1 MIFSIEIKDIID
13 ILSVA
18 LLLYYAYNLGAL
30 HQRNFCRVSNG

>member
-18 LLLYYAYNLGAL
+18 LLLYYAYKYRKESGSVKI
-30 HQRNFCRVSNG
+30 FT